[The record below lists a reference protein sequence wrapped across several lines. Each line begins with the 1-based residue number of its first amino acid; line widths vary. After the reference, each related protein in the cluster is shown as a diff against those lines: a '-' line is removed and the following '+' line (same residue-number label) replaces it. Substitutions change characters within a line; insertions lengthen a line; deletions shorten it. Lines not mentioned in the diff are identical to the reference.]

1 MKKPYFL
8 LTVTALWLL
17 AACAPQPVLGPATGG
32 GELSVIALGSCNDQ
46 DRPQPLWD
54 EIAAHRPGL
63 WVWLGDNVYADTDDA
78 GVFREKYDRQLAQ
91 PGYAALRR
99 TTPVIGT
106 WDDHDYGVNDGGAEW
121 HARELSKGEML
132 RFLAV
137 PEDDPVRSRPGVYS
151 AHRYGAEGRRVAV
164 ILLDARWWRDPLE
177 RPGGVY
183 APNETGDILGE
194 AQWAWLAEE
203 LAQPAELLI
212 LGSGIQ
218 FLPEEHP
225 YEKWA
230 NFPAAR
236 QRLFT
241 MLEKAAAGKI
251 LLVSGDRHLAE
262 MSALTT
268 EGGRQLTEMTTS
280 GLTHAYRG
288 VPDEPNRHRI
298 GPLVP
303 RLNFGIVRIDWTKD
317 NPAVELEIRGEDNIL
332 YHHIKL

>member
-32 GELSVIALGSCNDQ
+32 GVRSVIALGPGQDQ
-46 DRPQPLWD
+46 DRPQPLRV

-63 WVWLGDNVYADTDDA
+63 WEWLGDNVYADTDDA

-262 MSALTT
+262 M
-268 EGGRQLTEMTTS
+268 
-280 GLTHAYRG
+280 
-288 VPDEPNRHRI
+288 
-298 GPLVP
+298 
-303 RLNFGIVRIDWTKD
+303 
-317 NPAVELEIRGEDNIL
+317 
-332 YHHIKL
+332 